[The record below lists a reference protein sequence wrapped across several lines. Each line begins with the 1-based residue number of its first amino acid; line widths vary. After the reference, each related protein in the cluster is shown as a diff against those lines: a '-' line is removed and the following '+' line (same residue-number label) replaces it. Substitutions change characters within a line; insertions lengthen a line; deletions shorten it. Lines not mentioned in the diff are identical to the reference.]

1 MERLK
6 TEMNDKEKRLG
17 DTSTQTG
24 VSNWFTV
31 LPITELDSNFL
42 SSSLEIQ

>member
-1 MERLK
+1 
-6 TEMNDKEKRLG
+6 MNDKEKRLG

-24 VSNWFTV
+24 VSTWFTV

>member
-17 DTSTQTG
+17 DTSIQIG
-24 VSNWFTV
+24 ISNWFTV
-31 LPITELDSNFL
+31 LPITELD
-42 SSSLEIQ
+42 